1 MAYAVVIFKGDN
13 EVSEVPSN
21 WLETNVEESL
31 CWWPVHCKNAS
42 ALIAKRSEPNKK
54 SWDKLPV
61 TIEKYCTS
69 YEKARKVAENANYA
83 TTDDDQLGKGRRQL
97 MPIQNSSSSFEDLEN
112 ENQSKTFKRI
122 KPRNPPYN
130 IMSTH
135 THTSDNETSSK
146 IKSGFASRNI
156 LSDLPPTPNS
166 FVETSESVRVEYSHN
181 VVKATKSKQVTK
193 SHDITRVVRPKE
205 TEACETDNTVLNCE
219 NNGTSV
225 SSRYQK
231 LSDDVLCCAIQDH
244 CDIDKEAEN
253 VDDPNVRIPTQVATP
268 ITGKKKHFSEVAT
281 LAKKALDG
289 IEATDLSSEEYSKII
304 IRMLASIQVQL
315 QELHQKVDRGRPML
329 SGNINLV
336 TPLLPLK
343 SIAEIEAFEKKI
355 HENPDVKEQ
364 FNTFVRKIGGH
375 TAREDIQRTCT
386 KVFTNSCAELCSWKK
401 RKEIFCIEGLYII
414 KIMQDAILNTYPATK
429 EIEFEEVVAEW
440 FRFAKQRR
448 TRTAEKEKE
457 KLERG
462 K

>member
-42 ALIAKRSEPNKK
+42 TLIAKRSEPNKK

-69 YEKARKVAENANYA
+69 YEKARKVAEDASYV
-83 TTDDDQLGKGRRQL
+83 TTDDDQLGKGRRPV
-97 MPIQNSSSSFEDLEN
+97 MPIRKSSSSSEDAEN

-122 KPRNPPYN
+122 KPRDPR
-130 IMSTH
+130 
-135 THTSDNETSSK
+135 
-146 IKSGFASRNI
+146 RNI
-156 LSDLPPTPNS
+156 LLDLPIPPIPNS
-166 FVETSESVRVEYSHN
+166 SVETSESVRFKYSHD
-181 VVKATKSKQVTK
+181 VATKSKQVTK
-193 SHDITRVVRPKE
+193 SHDITRVVQPKE
-205 TEACETDNTVLNCE
+205 TEACGTDNTVLSCE

-225 SSRYQK
+225 SGRYQK
-231 LSDDVLCCAIQDH
+231 LSDDVLCCAIQDQ
-244 CDIDKEAEN
+244 CDIDKEAED
-253 VDDPNVRIPTQVATP
+253 VDDSYRRIPTPVATP
-268 ITGKKKHFSEVAT
+268 TTGKKKHFSEVAT
-281 LAKKALDG
+281 LARKALDG
-289 IEATDLSSEEYSKII
+289 IEATDLSSEEYSRII
-304 IRMLASIQVQL
+304 IRMLASIQVGL
-315 QELHQKVDRGRPML
+315 RELHQKVDRGRPML

-386 KVFTNSCAELCSWKK
+386 KVFTNSCAELCSWKG
-401 RKEIFCIEGLYII
+401 RKENFCIEGLCII
-414 KIMQDAILNTYPATK
+414 KIMQEAILNTYPATK
-429 EIEFEEVVAEW
+429 EIEFEEIVAEW

-448 TRTAEKEKE
+448 TRTAEKEKK
-457 KLERG
+457 KLERR